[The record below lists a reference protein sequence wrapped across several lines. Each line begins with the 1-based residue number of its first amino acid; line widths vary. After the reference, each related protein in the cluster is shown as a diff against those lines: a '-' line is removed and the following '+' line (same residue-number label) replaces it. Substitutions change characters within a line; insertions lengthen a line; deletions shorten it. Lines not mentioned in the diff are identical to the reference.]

1 MFESRKKQSD
11 LWIQFAAP
19 FLSNLKTLM
28 LHSMH
33 QCCHH
38 WHWLWRQWRKIIGAL
53 HPHGAIGEM
62 TPKKRSIK
70 NDHMD
75 TSGMTS
81 EKFWYQNFFPHP
93 GLPLHKILKN
103 CWRAPWPARR
113 PEILHA
119 GHWPQYATFIFYTNF
134 CAMKFLLIRFLKNA
148 LRWV

>member
-1 MFESRKKQSD
+1 MGSRIFSSFFD
-11 LWIQFAAP
+11 VVTA
-19 FLSNLKTLM
+19 
-28 LHSMH
+28 
-33 QCCHH
+33 
-38 WHWLWRQWRKIIGAL
+38 
-53 HPHGAIGEM
+53 HGAIEEM

-93 GLPLHKILKN
+93 GLPLNKILKN

-148 LRWV
+148 LRWVYGSGTMVGEGGPEGDTAPHNYRGLIFGQNNLIRS